1 MPSKTLMK
9 TLASSLLL
17 SSLLSISSAA
27 SASAQPLDMEK
38 LLENVPEYQDL
49 SDMEKGFMKMGV
61 GIASLPL
68 AGGLAYFCYLH
79 ETSTLEKSVLQ
90 RSWKSY
96 VDTFIKGMK
105 DQSRSETKSGKASEK
120 ILEILFNKI
129 AAFPPST
136 CKEIDAFANEP
147 PPNPMGLQGRDSTPN
162 SRSGL

>member
-1 MPSKTLMK
+1 MLS
-9 TLASSLLL
+9 SSLLL

-27 SASAQPLDMEK
+27 SAQPLDMEQ

-49 SDMEKGFMKMGV
+49 NDMEKGFMKMGV

-79 ETSTLEKSVLQ
+79 ETSTLEKSALQ

-96 VDTFIKGMK
+96 VDSFIKGMK
-105 DQSRSETKSGKASEK
+105 DQNKSETKSGKASEK
-120 ILEILFNKI
+120 IMEIVFNKI

-136 CKEIDAFANEP
+136 CKEIDAFANEA
-147 PPNPMGLQGRDSTPN
+147 PPNHLR
-162 SRSGL
+162 